1 MDKVTYKC
9 KCCDSWEKAI
19 PAAWGDVSPRFCGN
33 NSCELSVK
41 KSKGKKSFKSHP
53 EMLEKCLPVVKPKQ
67 DDKPTKSPSQKV
79 RGRKK
84 K

>member
-9 KCCDSWEKAI
+9 KCCNNWSKAI

-33 NSCELSVK
+33 NSCELSLK
-41 KSKGKKSFKSHP
+41 KGKGKKSFKSNP
-53 EMLEKCLPVVKPKQ
+53 EMLEKVLPAPKPKAE
-67 DDKPTKSPSQKV
+67 DKPTKSPAQKV